1 MYTSIQKGAKS
12 GFVAALSI
20 ILCFIAL
27 SATPSYAQFLKGVPG
42 SVTIK
47 AGEITYYPSENTTL
61 SDIALQFTNDINN
74 WRAIAKHNKIAND
87 RTISIGASIVIPT
100 ELLPEEPSQATV
112 VALAGE
118 VIEIKK
124 NGTESALATG
134 NILLEA
140 SQIRTGKNGFVSL
153 SLPDNSRIS
162 IPSNSLVALAKL
174 RKSKFTLS
182 PRTEIRLINGKV
194 ESKVS
199 PLSNSKGRFEVTSPL
214 AIAGVRGT
222 HFRVGVNPESVG
234 NEVLEGGVAVGEAA
248 RFDAATALILPA
260 GKGNVITPFGVGA
273 PIDLLPKPELEAG
286 FQLQERPV
294 LQFIF
299 KPVANAAQYRAQ
311 ISLDQAAQ
319 NIVAEGFA
327 KDLHSKFDGIPDGNY
342 FVRVTAIDANQ
353 LEGLPATF
361 AFTQKANP
369 VPPFTLGPKNKVRAE
384 AVEFSWAEQ
393 NEAKSYHLQV
403 ASDAKFSKVV
413 LDQADLTATSFN
425 TSQLAYG
432 SYFWRIATVAD
443 RKGKPD
449 HGPFSDAQSFV
460 SMAPQTMNSF
470 ADSGSD
476 ELEFSWP
483 GEPGQT
489 FQVQIASDAGF
500 AKPMLN
506 KSVTQAKLTVPRPEA
521 GEYFIRVR
529 ATDADG
535 FVGTFSKPQ
544 KFEIFM
550 RWVSGNGEPVQS
562 SSGVIKP
569 NSKNP

>member
-1 MYTSIQKGAKS
+1 MSTSIRRATKS
-12 GFVAALSI
+12 SFVAALSA
-20 ILCFIAL
+20 LVCFIAL
-27 SATPSYAQFLKGVPG
+27 SASPSYAQFLRGIPG

-47 AGEITYYPSENTTL
+47 AGEITYYPTENTTL

-112 VALAGE
+112 VAIAGE

-124 NGTESALATG
+124 TGAESALVTG
-134 NILLEA
+134 GILLEA

-153 SLPDNSRIS
+153 ALPDNSRIS

-174 RKSKFTLS
+174 RKSKFTQS
-182 PRTEIRLINGKV
+182 PRTEIRIINGKV

-234 NEVLEGGVAVGEAA
+234 NEVLEGGVAVGEAN
-248 RFDAATALILPA
+248 RFDPAKALILPA
-260 GKGNVITPFGVGA
+260 GKGNIITPFGVGA
-273 PIDLLPKPELEAG
+273 PIDLLPKPELEDG

-294 LQFIF
+294 LQFTF
-299 KPVANAAQYRAQ
+299 KPVPNATQYRAQ
-311 ISLDQAAQ
+311 ISRDQTAQ

-327 KDLHSKFDGIPDGNY
+327 KDLRSKFDGIPDGSY
-342 FVRVTAIDANQ
+342 FVRITAVDANQ
-353 LEGLPATF
+353 LEGIPATF
-361 AFTQKANP
+361 SFTQKANP

-384 AVEFSWAEQ
+384 SVEFSWAEQ

-403 ASDAKFSKVV
+403 ASDAKFKNIV
-413 LDQADLTATSFN
+413 LDQANLTGTSFN

-432 SYFWRIATVAD
+432 SYFWRIATVGD
-443 RKGKPD
+443 LKGKPD

-470 ADSGSD
+470 ADNGSD
-476 ELEFSWP
+476 QIEFSWP
-483 GEPGQT
+483 GEAGQS
-489 FQVQIASDAGF
+489 FQVQIATDASF
-500 AKPMLN
+500 TRPFLDQKVAQ
-506 KSVTQAKLTVPRPEA
+506 TKLSLPRPEA

-535 FVGTFSKPQ
+535 FVGTFSKAQ
-544 KFEIFM
+544 KFEIQL
-550 RWVSGNGEPVQS
+550 RWVSGNGEPIQS
-562 SSGVIKP
+562 SSGAVKP
-569 NSKNP
+569 TSKNP